1 MPPEALGGDNPTADQ
16 TDLDILNGGSTDE
29 GTGSDTPPETTETET
44 PPEGEEPPVTEEE
57 PEDVEETEEGKEKP
71 PVEEDKDKPKVEE
84 GKTEET
90 GLVKALKDKYP
101 NLLKEFPAVRKA
113 IFQSREYETMF
124 PTVDEAREAAQ
135 RVQDYDEYEQHIM
148 NGESAILFRSIV
160 DSGEEGPQVL
170 EKFVLNLLPTIE
182 KFSPDLKGKMLFPY
196 IRNILLT
203 AQKDGESTGNKN
215 LALSV
220 KHISKYLWN
229 RFDLPDVPKAPR
241 IEDNPEAL
249 RIARENETLR
259 SQRAQ
264 EFQGEVISSG
274 VSELKRMV
282 EASLVKD
289 KNFSPIERRALVE
302 QIVSETRRAL
312 HGDAQYNRQINSL
325 WRRAAQAGHSRE
337 SIPRIVATFLGG
349 AKSTMPTIRARV
361 VAGALK
367 EKGITPAGVGRDT
380 GGTRT
385 SSPVRSGKVVSP
397 RQIDYSR
404 TSDLDILSDKVTL
417 KK

>member
-1 MPPEALGGDNPTADQ
+1 MPPEALGSDTPTADQ
-16 TDLDILNGGSTDE
+16 TDLDILNGGTTDE
-29 GTGSDTPPETTETET
+29 GKTPSEATEDKETET
-44 PPEGEEPPVTEEE
+44 PPEGEKPPVAEEEE
-57 PEDVEETEEGKEKP
+57 PEDVEETEEKP
-71 PVEEDKDKPKVEE
+71 EEKVEE
-84 GKTEET
+84 KPEPKVEET

-135 RVQDYDEYEQHIM
+135 MVQDYNEYEQHIM
-148 NGESAILFRSIV
+148 SGDSAILFRSIV

-170 EKFVLNLLPTIE
+170 EKFAMNLLPTIE
-182 KFSPDLKGKMLFPY
+182 KFSPDLKGRMLFPY

-203 AQKDGESTGNKN
+203 AYKDGEATQNKN

-229 RFDLPDVPKAPR
+229 SFDLPDMPKAPKL
-241 IEDNPEAL
+241 EDNPEAL

-259 SQRAQ
+259 TQRAQ
-264 EFQGEVISSG
+264 EFQGEVISNG
-274 VSELKRMV
+274 VSEFRKIV
-282 EASLVKD
+282 ESSLVKEKD
-289 KNFSPIERRALVE
+289 FSPIERRHLTD
-302 QIVSETRRAL
+302 QIVRETRQAL
-312 HGDAQYNRQINSL
+312 QRDAQYNRQINSL
-325 WRRAAQAGHSRE
+325 WRRAAQSGHSRE
-337 SIPRIVATFLGG
+337 AIPRIVATFLGG

-385 SSPVRSGKVVSP
+385 SSPVKGGKVVSP
-397 RQIDYSR
+397 KQIDYNR